1 MGHRATAWAWRQPV
15 ATSTMRLVLLALADY
30 AGDDGKAYPSQLT
43 LAERTVLTDRSVRAA
58 LAQLEAAGFIERKKR
73 GSRAKGRTSD
83 LITLAIHVEVVT
95 GLTTRNQLPPN
106 RHLPEKNVVFTGST
120 FRGTC
125 QEPYPSQVEQLST
138 SNVVALRA
146 RPAPGWDDDAPFKIG
161 GAA

>member
-1 MGHRATAWAWRQPV
+1 MGHKATLWAWRQPV

-30 AGDDGKAYPSQLT
+30 AGDDGKAYPSQAT
-43 LAERTVLTDRSVRAA
+43 IAAKTVLGERSVRSA
-58 LAQLEAAGFIERKKR
+58 LAELEQAGFIARQKR

-83 LITLAIHVEVVT
+83 LIQLAVQTDTVVP
-95 GLTTRNQLPPN
+95 LPIYRQQVPES
-106 RHLPEKNVVFTGST
+106 HLPAKSVAFTGTSC
-120 FRGTC
+120 RGTC

-146 RPAPGWDDDAPFKIG
+146 RPAPGWDDEAPFKIG